1 MANPN
6 PPDDRTGKAPKRE
19 APGEL
24 EEQRQRRQAGQE
36 LAEEREERED
46 VDVDVDVAADDA
58 QLDEPAEERR

>member
-6 PPDDRTGKAPKRE
+6 QPEDRTGKAPKRE

-36 LAEEREERED
+36 LTEEREEQPD
-46 VDVDVDVAADDA
+46 VDVDIAADDA
-58 QLDEPAEERR
+58 QLDEPTEERR